1 MLRKLLV
8 ALSMPCAVLAQ
19 TPADRWNLADV
30 YATEAAW
37 QEDTRRLEGQFDEMK
52 TCRGQ
57 LGESPA
63 RFKACMDLNTDLYK
77 RFRRLSTYASETFA
91 ENTAA
96 PAGMELRQKAR
107 LLGSRT
113 EESVAF
119 VRPEILALGPDRVA
133 RLLAGDAALAIY
145 RRPLDVV
152 LRNAP
157 HTLDD
162 AGESMAATFGLATSA
177 PESVYTTLSN
187 ADMLWPSVKL
197 SNGQVARLDQSGYTK
212 YRAVANRADRKK
224 VFDTFWRTWKD
235 YERTFGVT
243 FDEMLK
249 TDSAYAKVRRY
260 PGLDHAQARSVE
272 DSVGGLRHAD
282 RADEREPADAAPVL
296 QAAREDARRARHALL
311 RHLSAARQRRSQ
323 VSARARQAHD
333 ARVAG
338 AARRGLLSR
347 SSSAGSRNAG
357 WTPIRGRRSS
367 RARTSTAVRTTC
379 IRSC

>member
-8 ALSMPCAVLAQ
+8 ALSMPCAALAE
-19 TPADRWNLADV
+19 TPADRWNLADI

-37 QEDTRRLEGQFDEMK
+37 QEDARRLEGQFEEMK

-57 LGESPA
+57 LGESSA

-119 VRPEILALGPDRVA
+119 VRPEILALGSDRVA

-243 FDEMLK
+243 FHEMLK

-260 PGLDHAQARSVE
+260 PDSITRKLDPSKIPSEVYDTLIAQTNANLPTLHRYFK
-272 DSVGGLRHAD
+272 LRAKLLGVRDMRYYDIYPPLVNAD
-282 RADEREPADAAPVL
+282 RRFPLELGKRMMLESLAPLGADY
-296 QAAREDARRARHALL
+296 
-311 RHLSAARQRRSQ
+311 
-323 VSARARQAHD
+323 
-333 ARVAG
+333 VAVVE
-338 AARRGLLSR
+338 RGLKER
-347 SSSAGSRNAG
+347 WMDTYPR
-357 WTPIRGRRSS
+357 
-367 RARTSTAVRTTC
+367 
-379 IRSC
+379 